1 MIARTQVWTPA
12 PRRPAFRMQSR
23 WRLARLGLAA
33 FIALALAAA
42 SYSETGQRRLMLVL
56 GMSES
61 APKEPSEP
69 SPHSKD
75 MVTDIAG
82 LLETVRALAAEQAL
96 LATRIGTIEHKL
108 DDFTGSI
115 STHPQPAM
123 EAVAAPT
130 PASTPQTTPT
140 AASQPAPGA
149 MANAGDRVSSEPA
162 KTDVHKP
169 SGRKRAFKHVRR
181 TTRPLVLF
189 R

>member
-1 MIARTQVWTPA
+1 
-12 PRRPAFRMQSR
+12 MQSR
-23 WRLARLGLAA
+23 WRLARWGLAA
-33 FIALALAAA
+33 FIALALAALA
-42 SYSETGQRRLMLVL
+42 SYSETGSRRLMLVL

-61 APKEPSEP
+61 APKEPNEA

-75 MVTDIAG
+75 IVSELAR
-82 LLETVRALAAEQAL
+82 LLETVRALAAEQEL
-96 LATRIGTIEHKL
+96 LAARIGKIEHKL
-108 DDFTGSI
+108 DDLTGSI
-115 STHPQPAM
+115 STHPSAAM

-149 MANAGDRVSSEPA
+149 MANAADRASSEPA

-181 TTRPLVLF
+181 TTRPLALF